1 MNKLI
6 LEIEPLE
13 DIYILDEL
21 CAIKGKRYP
30 VEILNRNEFVF
41 ESEFVSWDEGRFPID
56 MYIPYDYDPTTYRI
70 ICKGVK
76 RIGKNE

>member
-1 MNKLI
+1 MVELI

-13 DIYILDEL
+13 DIYILEEL

-30 VEILNRNEFVF
+30 LEILNRWEFVF
-41 ESEFVSWDEGRFPID
+41 DSEYVAWDEGRFPID
-56 MYIPYDYDPTTYRI
+56 MYIPRDYNQAEYRI